1 MLYAQSRGSTF
12 FSSSYPILFL
22 SRMPTQRKNN
32 DLTFL
37 PNVSKY
43 LTHFFQVLGIARM
56 FLLCDHVVVVVKSGS
71 SLSWIM
77 QIRNKIVRCYLSV
90 VMQRKNKLKSLT
102 LVSNALYFLYVLEDS
117 QSQRKTA
124 CTEMRSNTCT
134 HKSFVTSFWPASE
147 TNFHCSSSKSYSP
160 FMI

>member
-1 MLYAQSRGSTF
+1 
-12 FSSSYPILFL
+12 
-22 SRMPTQRKNN
+22 MPTQRKNN

-37 PNVSKY
+37 RNVSKY
-43 LTHFFQVLGIARM
+43 LTHFFRSWASPVCSCYATTS
-56 FLLCDHVVVVVKSGS
+56 LLSLNPDHHCFGSCRYETKSFGVTS
-71 SLSWIM
+71 AW
-77 QIRNKIVRCYLSV
+77 RCREKKQ
-90 VMQRKNKLKSLT
+90 MKSLT
-102 LVSNALYFLYVLEDS
+102 LLSNALYFLYVLEDS